1 MASARTSRA
10 IARMPDPAKRITP
23 YQRLKEAIRSGDL
36 RPGQQLIESALA
48 EWCEVS
54 RTPIREALSRLTH
67 DGLVERNER
76 GLVVRER
83 GPEEVLDIYE
93 TRIAL
98 EGTAAR
104 LAAERRSSHDL
115 ILLRRAL
122 SKLELVNG
130 DSSEKDAEA
139 NDEANDEAN
148 HEANIQ
154 ANIQAMV
161 DTNRQFHTA
170 VWRASRNVSLIDLL
184 ERLDLH
190 LARYP
195 ASTLSSPGRWDRSN
209 EQHRALVAAIEARDG
224 DTAEKVA
231 LGHFTEARDIRL
243 SLFDV

>member
-1 MASARTSRA
+1 MASARTSRSV
-10 IARMPDPAKRITP
+10 ARMPEPVNKITP
-23 YQRLKEAIRSGDL
+23 YQRLKDAIRSGDL
-36 RPGQQLIESALA
+36 QPGQQLVESALA

-54 RTPIREALSRLTH
+54 RTPIREALSKLQH
-67 DGLVERNER
+67 DGLVERSDR

-115 ILLRRAL
+115 MLLRRAL
-122 SKLELVNG
+122 TRLEMVTDG
-130 DSSEKDAEA
+130 DVE
-139 NDEANDEAN
+139 
-148 HEANIQ
+148 
-154 ANIQAMV
+154 AMV
-161 DTNRQFHTA
+161 DTNRQFHNA

-195 ASTLSSPGRWDRSN
+195 ATTLASPGRWVRST
-209 EQHRALVAAIEARDG
+209 EQHRALVEAILARAS
-224 DTAEKVA
+224 DTAEKIA
-231 LGHFTEARDIRL
+231 LDHFTEARDIRL
-243 SLFDV
+243 TLFDV